1 LPWEVNILIEQ
12 YDDKTIRCPRV
23 GGEVN
28 FLFCR
33 SENNMS
39 PCRFIAGCW
48 ETRIDINKFLEEH
61 FSREEVGQISV
72 PPKQKLSSLV
82 EMIEQAK
89 KRIKEE

>member
-1 LPWEVNILIEQ
+1 LSWEVNILIEQ

-39 PCRFIAGCW
+39 PCRFIVGCW
-48 ETRIDINKFLEEH
+48 KMRMDINKFLEDH
-61 FSREEVGQISV
+61 YSNEELDRIFTS
-72 PPKQKLSSLV
+72 PRPKVESLV

>member
-1 LPWEVNILIEQ
+1 MIEQ
-12 YDDKTIRCPRV
+12 YDNETIRCPRV

-48 ETRIDINKFLEEH
+48 QIRLDINKFLEAH
-61 FSREEVGQISV
+61 FSNEELDLVFT
-72 PPKQKLSSLV
+72 PPKPKLASLV
-82 EMIEQAK
+82 EMMEQAK